1 MYNMINMINT
11 EYDQYCH
18 MLYMKFV
25 VRINP
30 KGFHHKKFLKFH
42 YLFIYLFF
50 VR

>member
-1 MYNMINMINT
+1 MTNT

-30 KGFHHKKFLKFH
+30 KGSHHKKFF
-42 YLFIYLFF
+42 YFFNFLFIYFL
-50 VR
+50 